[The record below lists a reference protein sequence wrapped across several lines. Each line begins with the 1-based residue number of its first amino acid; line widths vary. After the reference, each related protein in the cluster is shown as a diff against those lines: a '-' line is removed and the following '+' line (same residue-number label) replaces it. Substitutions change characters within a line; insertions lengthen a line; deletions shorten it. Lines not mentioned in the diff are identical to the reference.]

1 MEDNQIVKLYWDRNQ
16 LAIEESRKSYDKLLK
31 RISINILASFEDSE
45 ECVNDTYLN
54 AWNAIPPQKPNSLA
68 AYLGRI
74 TRNLSINRWHEYHA
88 KKRYN
93 GGVVLLSELSDCI
106 PASNSV
112 EDEIETE
119 ELTQV
124 INNWLRTLL
133 EEDRILFLRRYWYCE
148 SVKVLAK
155 EYSTT
160 PNKLA
165 GRMFRLRIKLK
176 QTLEGEGICL

>member
-16 LAIEESRKSYDKLLK
+16 LAIEESRKMYGKLLR
-31 RISINILASFEDSE
+31 RISLNILANFEDSD

-74 TRNLSINRWHEYHA
+74 TRNLSINRWNEYHA

-112 EDEIETE
+112 EKEVETE
-119 ELTQV
+119 ELTHM
-124 INNWLRTLL
+124 INDWLRTLPK
-133 EEDRILFLRRYWYCE
+133 EDRVLFVRRYWYCE
-148 SVKVLAK
+148 SVQSLAK
-155 EYSTT
+155 ECFTT

-165 GRMFRLRIKLK
+165 GRFFRLRSKLK
-176 QTLEGEGICL
+176 QTLEGEGICI